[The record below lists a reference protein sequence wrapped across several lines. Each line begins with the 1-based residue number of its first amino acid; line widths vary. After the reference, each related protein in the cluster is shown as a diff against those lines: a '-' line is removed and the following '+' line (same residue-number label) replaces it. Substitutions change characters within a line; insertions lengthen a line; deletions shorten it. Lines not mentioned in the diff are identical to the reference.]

1 MNNINSHTN
10 VNFYYLS
17 NKTNQR
23 FVAITVLELQAKTY
37 FINKDITKKTV
48 NLLQFYIM
56 VFLYQFLGAIQLN
69 FYIY

>member
-1 MNNINSHTN
+1 MLPYIN
-10 VNFYYLS
+10 VNFHNLP
-17 NKTNQR
+17 NEINLR